1 MLSGPS
7 LLIIE
12 QHDRRAVPSG
22 AVEPHVRWCLGLAPG
37 FLQYLDRR
45 LIRLDDVPFEK
56 LPVQVVIDPSEI
68 TFRRLQRPVGQRL
81 TRQAYPKTTE
91 LCKRQT
97 EHTFTRHAPFCS
109 CDGMCRLSQ
118 PAFRTPE
125 ASRPVV
131 FASSFSPR

>member
-12 QHDRRAVPSG
+12 KHDRRAVPPG
-22 AVEPHVRWCLGLAPG
+22 AVEPHVRWCLRLAPG

-81 TRQAYPKTTE
+81 TRQTYPSIRPSSG
-91 LCKRQT
+91 KRQSAS
-97 EHTFTRHAPFCS
+97 FGRAA
-109 CDGMCRLSQ
+109 SQ
-118 PAFRTPE
+118 
-125 ASRPVV
+125 SKV
-131 FASSFSPR
+131 